1 MVDHDQRFKVL
12 LTEFLSEFFELF
24 LPRWHRLFDFSQV
37 EFLTN
42 EAFVDPTKGEKVEM
56 DLVAKL
62 RLLNGEPD
70 RLAII
75 HIEIES
81 PETMVP
87 IGKRL
92 ADFYFLLRKRYNCN
106 VLPVVLF
113 LFVGGEGIGVNLYS
127 EELDNFEILTFR
139 YPYIGL
145 PALDSTEYRDQS
157 SLLGSALSV
166 LMKQKRSDRPINT
179 ALVVKRLVESKLND
193 QRRDLLLD
201 CALAYGPLDAAQQQE
216 TDSLI
221 ANVIGGDMAQYELFA
236 EWKEFL
242 REQALQNARQQVAT
256 EIRQQV
262 EQEVRQEVRQEGHV
276 EMLSKLLS
284 SRFGPLPPT
293 TQEQLHSMSVEAL
306 ESLGVALLKASS
318 LKELGL
324 SDN

>member
-42 EAFVDPTKGEKVEM
+42 EAFVDPTKGDKVGM

-236 EWKEFL
+236 EWKEFHPPQVSPATKGSGRNCRVCARKGHRDDTR
-242 REQALQNARQQVAT
+242 REKVQSHGTGERRGVSPPVLT
-256 EIRQQV
+256 EGTGGLTPR
-262 EQEVRQEVRQEGHV
+262 R
-276 EMLSKLLS
+276 
-284 SRFGPLPPT
+284 PPGW
-293 TQEQLHSMSVEAL
+293 L
-306 ESLGVALLKASS
+306 
-318 LKELGL
+318 
-324 SDN
+324 